1 MRRMKLYVA
10 LIAVAL
16 AVVGVAGGLL
26 VARPARTIIPAGQ
39 PVISAESYWH
49 MAGHKGRLF
58 VYENG
63 DLIYIEDTGLRIP
76 TPDRPAVRTWSTGHL
91 STGQL
96 DGLLSL
102 VRSNEFAA
110 LNDSYTYDGNPSSD
124 LWYTL
129 VVSLPDLAKGVK
141 ADSYLSPDGG
151 ETYPGMPHPLDEIY
165 AALRDIAA
173 NRVKVVATE
182 KING

>member
-1 MRRMKLYVA
+1 MRRMKLYLGLMV
-10 LIAVAL
+10 VAL
-16 AVVGVAGGLL
+16 AIVGVAGGLL

-63 DLIYIEDTGLRIP
+63 DLLYIEDTGLRIP
-76 TPDRPAVRTWSTGHL
+76 TPDRPAVRTWNAGHL
-91 STGQL
+91 GVGQL
-96 DGLLSL
+96 DGLLRL
-102 VRSNEFAA
+102 LGGNEFKS
-110 LNDSYTYDGNPSSD
+110 LNDSYMYDGNPSSD

-129 VVSLPDLAKGVK
+129 VVSLPDLARGVK
-141 ADSYLSPDGG
+141 ANIYLSPDRG

-165 AALRDIAA
+165 AALRSVTEK
-173 NRVKVVATE
+173 NVKVVATE
-182 KING
+182 KIRG